1 MVYNPNN
8 ELVAKAWIQ
17 GIPGVP
23 PNSVATT
30 LPRDNSTWAA
40 SGFVVIE
47 GVVGGSSNLYYELRS
62 PVLSIASYATNPS
75 SDKPPWN
82 KANQL
87 AETIRK
93 ATKNQGLVKRTL
105 GMPTA
110 YHDAMVLEANAMNEP
125 ARRPDLGSYAVYGFE
140 LELHWVSLGD

>member
-1 MVYNPNN
+1 MPYNPNN

-17 GIPGVP
+17 GVPGVP
-23 PNSVATT
+23 LNSVATT
-30 LPRDNSTWAA
+30 LPRDNTTWAA

-47 GVVGGSSNLYYELRS
+47 GVIGGSSNLYYELRS
-62 PVLSIASYATNPS
+62 PVLSIASYAVTPN

-87 AETIRK
+87 AETVRK
-93 ATKNQGLVKRTL
+93 ATKDQALAKRTL
-105 GMPTA
+105 SLPAA
-110 YHDAMVLEANAMNEP
+110 YYGARVLEANALTEP
-125 ARRPDLGSYAVYGFE
+125 VRRSDPGSYAVYGFE